1 MFLMLN
7 SSSGLKFSSDWH
19 NFPVRGLLSL
29 YYSLCRFFFSR
40 EASSTDAPTFTVYVC
55 LSVFVC
61 VCVFHPK
68 GVRSLN
74 NVRVV
79 IDYNH

>member
-1 MFLMLN
+1 MLN

-29 YYSLCRFFFSR
+29 YYSLCRFFFFKGSVIYGR
-40 EASSTDAPTFTVYVC
+40 APTFMCVVC
-55 LSVFVC
+55 KC
-61 VCVFHPK
+61 MCVFHPK